1 MALEV
6 WSAALT
12 RVLAEKLQTGDDAA
26 GAAIRRIAA
35 AAAGRRR
42 LPDKTN
48 RAQHEPNFDA
58 FAILILGC
66 RLHRHHIAL
75 AVGVVHAL
83 VTESDS
89 RDPGIRERLQ
99 LFLLLRGVMVGVGP
113 QRQCGPKPL
122 GPVVP
127 PPRSSAPTLRHGH
140 HGQSLVASRVA
151 EPIIKGHE
159 GQRLAHLALQ
169 IEAAGKL
176 HGVARP

>member
-1 MALEV
+1 MLNHVEGGARATRVYDHHSYLAEKRMALEV

-75 AVGVVHAL
+75 AL
-83 VTESDS
+83 ST
-89 RDPGIRERLQ
+89 
-99 LFLLLRGVMVGVGP
+99 
-113 QRQCGPKPL
+113 PL
-122 GPVVP
+122 
-127 PPRSSAPTLRHGH
+127 
-140 HGQSLVASRVA
+140 
-151 EPIIKGHE
+151 
-159 GQRLAHLALQ
+159 
-169 IEAAGKL
+169 
-176 HGVARP
+176 